1 MAMKIDGISDL
12 KWKYIVALFI
22 MSGLWKKYEE
32 KIKAKRDVNNKR
44 KNASNGTQGKK
55 IRLQSD
61 ELTVQRL
68 SSSVE
73 GKAQKYS
80 RIGPREF
87 IPYKNSDITIDGIKQ
102 ACLIHFQ
109 SKGHIGKGM
118 EVDILAGERGPTCT
132 SLHQIPDLKLIHVRF
147 IPRVVE
153 VDKVGLSM
161 RSLGP
166 SKGVSSS
173 ISLSTRDNH
182 SRYAK
187 SAESPPKSS
196 TAKRSQTFPKS
207 LSLSTMLN
215 LGRVVKT
222 PSDLTVIDVST
233 FHVDNLTWTLIP
245 DKAEFLIES
254 THFGEGGFRRA
265 YKATSPTPK
274 FGKKDWVIKKY
285 LPSTLETIEKTN
297 QTIESYTKKTVQ
309 THVLAQSFAN
319 QLQAKFDEVE
329 YLEPMKLFLY
339 NNIFMGKIEATGEHV
354 ITLLW

>member
-1 MAMKIDGISDL
+1 MAMKIDEISDL

-44 KNASNGTQGKK
+44 KNAANGTQGKK

-147 IPRVVE
+147 IPRVVV
-153 VDKVGLSM
+153 VD
-161 RSLGP
+161 
-166 SKGVSSS
+166 
-173 ISLSTRDNH
+173 
-182 SRYAK
+182 
-187 SAESPPKSS
+187 
-196 TAKRSQTFPKS
+196 
-207 LSLSTMLN
+207 
-215 LGRVVKT
+215 
-222 PSDLTVIDVST
+222 
-233 FHVDNLTWTLIP
+233 
-245 DKAEFLIES
+245 
-254 THFGEGGFRRA
+254 
-265 YKATSPTPK
+265 
-274 FGKKDWVIKKY
+274 
-285 LPSTLETIEKTN
+285 
-297 QTIESYTKKTVQ
+297 
-309 THVLAQSFAN
+309 
-319 QLQAKFDEVE
+319 
-329 YLEPMKLFLY
+329 
-339 NNIFMGKIEATGEHV
+339 
-354 ITLLW
+354 